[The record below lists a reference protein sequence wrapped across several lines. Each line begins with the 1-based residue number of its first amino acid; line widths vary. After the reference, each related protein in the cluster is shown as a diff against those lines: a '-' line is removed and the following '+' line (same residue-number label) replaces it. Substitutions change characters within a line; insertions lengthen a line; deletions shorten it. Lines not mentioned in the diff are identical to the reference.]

1 MLMRRIAT
9 ALAAVS
15 LFISTAYAIDD
26 QTVIV
31 QGQDAEMLNATKMA
45 HASLDSFL
53 STQETPPKGSSQFR
67 LKVKFQADK
76 MVEHMW
82 VMPFKRNGDGFVGI
96 LADEPLY
103 AKSLKNGQ
111 RVSFSRADISDWG
124 YAQDGKQK
132 GSFTVCVLFKKMPAA
147 EVKLYREQYGFEC

>member
-1 MLMRRIAT
+1 MKRIAK
-9 ALAAVS
+9 ALAVVPLLLS
-15 LFISTAYAIDD
+15 SAYAIDD
-26 QTVIV
+26 QTVVV
-31 QGQDAEMLNATKMA
+31 QGQDAAMLEATRTA
-45 HASLDSFL
+45 LVSLDGFL
-53 STQETPPKGSSQFR
+53 SKQEKPPKGATQFR

-82 VMPFKRNGDGFVGI
+82 VMPFKRSGDGFVGI
-96 LADEPLY
+96 LADEPVY

-111 RVSFSRADISDWG
+111 KVEFSRAEISDWG

-132 GSFTVCVLFKKMPAA
+132 GSFTVCVLFKKMPPA